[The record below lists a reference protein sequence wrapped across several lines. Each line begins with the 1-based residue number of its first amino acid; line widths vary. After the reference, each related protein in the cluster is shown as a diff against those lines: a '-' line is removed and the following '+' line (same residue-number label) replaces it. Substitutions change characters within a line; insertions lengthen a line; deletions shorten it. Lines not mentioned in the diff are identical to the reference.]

1 MVNTVLTDSSRHA
14 EESQIVANWLQRLQ
28 GCLESSQQPYYAHA
42 LRQARISDDNI
53 ERAENIRQSQLDH
66 VLSEIRT
73 VVPDITLRL
82 FARAEILDLGLIG
95 YAAVNSGTVG
105 RALEVMYQYHSL
117 ASDRYVD
124 NLELEGDY
132 ARVFPTPLPG
142 YIEDYQNV
150 VEDSFSGNWR
160 ALQVLLGPLA
170 DNNKI
175 RLSLEHSAPD
185 YLCTYREV
193 FGPHCLFDQDQT
205 ALRFPRSWLDAPVN
219 RSSGA
224 LSHVYT
230 AMCERVLGPGDAGRD
245 TPQVVRRL
253 LLSRPGRQML
263 RLEGAAEQLRLS
275 PGQLRKRLYRAG
287 TTYKSL
293 VLEIRMDL
301 ARHYLL
307 DTHLS
312 VQEIAYLL
320 DYSQAAPFSRAFKQY
335 CGAAPEHFRL
345 AHTPGSVPQPELV
358 R

>member
-1 MVNTVLTDSSRHA
+1 MVNAVLTDSSRHA

-28 GCLESSQQPYYAHA
+28 NCLEPSQSTHFSQA
-42 LRQARISDDNI
+42 LRHARISGDNI
-53 ERAENIRQSQLDH
+53 ERAENIRQSQLDQ
-66 VLSEIRT
+66 VLQKVRV

-82 FARAEILDLGLIG
+82 FAQAEILDLGLIG

-105 RALEVMYQYHSL
+105 KALEVMYQYHSL

-124 NLELEGDY
+124 NLEVDGDY
-132 ARVFPTPLPG
+132 ALVFPTPLPG

-160 ALQVLLGPLA
+160 ALQVLLGPIA
-170 DNNKI
+170 DKNKI
-175 RLSLEHSAPD
+175 RLSLEHSVPD
-185 YLCTYREV
+185 YLDTYHEI
-193 FGPHCLFDQDQT
+193 FGPNCLFNQDNT
-205 ALRFPRSWLDAPVN
+205 ALRFPLSWLDAPVN

-230 AMCERVLGPGDAGRD
+230 AMCERVLGPGDVGRD
-245 TPQVVRRL
+245 TPQTVRRL
-253 LLSRPGRQML
+253 LLTRPGRQML
-263 RLEGAAEQLRLS
+263 RLEQAAEQLLLS
-275 PGQLRKRLYRAG
+275 PSQLRKRLYRAG
-287 TTYKSL
+287 TSYKAL

-335 CGAAPEHFRL
+335 YGAAPEHFRL
-345 AHTPGSVPQPELV
+345 GHGQI
-358 R
+358 